1 MDLYIDRVD
10 NGYSIRYDYEGKTTK
25 VIVFEEKKEDDKEAL
40 AKALIFIRE
49 YFEIY
54 NSNEDPEELRIEV
67 IKHGK

>member
-1 MDLYIDRVD
+1 MKLHIDKGT
-10 NGYSIRYDYEGKTTK
+10 NGYVIKYYDDEEEE
-25 VIVFEEKKEDDKEAL
+25 IIIFEESKEDDKEAL

-49 YFEIY
+49 YFGIY